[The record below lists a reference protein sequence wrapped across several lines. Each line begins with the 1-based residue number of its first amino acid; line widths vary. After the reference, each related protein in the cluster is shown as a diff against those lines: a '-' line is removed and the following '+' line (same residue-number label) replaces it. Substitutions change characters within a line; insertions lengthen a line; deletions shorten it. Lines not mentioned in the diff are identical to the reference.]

1 MGCVC
6 GSPRAAELTT
16 IAKIDPV
23 LRAQLDT
30 AGQSSAPVSA
40 VIKLRPKDSSH
51 PSLPP
56 GETQQV
62 ADTILKRVR
71 ESIEEK
77 EHDYYVLDMLGA
89 FNLVA
94 PVDFVAEVVKQP
106 EVASAVSADSE
117 EPALI
122 APRNTK
128 EVHLK
133 IRPGRTRR

>member
-1 MGCVC
+1 M
-6 GSPRAAELTT
+6 TT

-23 LRAQLDT
+23 LRAQLHT
-30 AGQSSAPVSA
+30 AGQSSAPVTA
-40 VIKLRPKDSSH
+40 VIKLRAKDSSQ
-51 PSLPP
+51 PTLPP

-62 ADTILKRVR
+62 ADTILRRVR
-71 ESIEEK
+71 ESIGEK

-94 PVDFVAEVVKQP
+94 PVDFVAEVIKQP
-106 EVASAVSADSE
+106 EVASAVSADSD

-122 APRNTK
+122 EPRNAK

-133 IRPGRTRR
+133 VRPGRTRR